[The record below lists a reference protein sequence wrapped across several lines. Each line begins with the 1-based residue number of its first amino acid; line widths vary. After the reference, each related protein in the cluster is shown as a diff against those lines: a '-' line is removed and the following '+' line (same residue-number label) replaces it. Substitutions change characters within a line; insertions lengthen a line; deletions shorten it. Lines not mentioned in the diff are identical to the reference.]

1 MVEVVLHLGSNVG
14 DRELFLD
21 QAIDII
27 KNDFGQIL
35 SQSSLYESEAWGK
48 EDQQDFLNIA
58 IVITTLLKPKDL
70 LLKIKEVE
78 RYLGRVKKEHWGPR
92 NIDIDILF
100 YGQEVIDIPGLKIPH
115 VELQNRNFVLI
126 PLLEII
132 GDKIH
137 PVLKLSVEEM
147 YLNSIDQKEVWIYN
161 ENQ

>member
-14 DRELFLD
+14 DRELFLN

-27 KNDFGQIL
+27 ENDLGLIL
-35 SQSSLYESEAWGK
+35 SRSSLYESEAWGK

-78 RYLGRVKKEHWGPR
+78 RNLGRVKKEHWGPR
-92 NIDIDILF
+92 NIDVDIIF
-100 YGQEVIDIPGLKIPH
+100 YGQEVIDVPGLKIPH

-126 PLLEII
+126 PLLEIV

-137 PVLKLSVEEM
+137 PVLKLSVEEL
-147 YLNSIDQKEVWIYN
+147 YLNSMDHKEVWTYN